1 MFTLCFLSR
10 DYDSPNSSISI
21 TPFVILL
28 LSVMN
33 RLADF
38 EIAIFECEV
47 AASRDDGEKRR
58 DVDCASVSRDKLR
71 IMMVPV

>member
-1 MFTLCFLSR
+1 
-10 DYDSPNSSISI
+10 
-21 TPFVILL
+21 
-28 LSVMN
+28 MN

-38 EIAIFECEV
+38 EIAKFEREV